1 MNISP
6 VFTPFLAL
14 NFSKLAYK
22 SGHYKITG
30 SELKASTNKFL
41 ATWGQCKQV
50 LMTTLT
56 YYYLLRCY
64 GELRNSCFHI
74 QQTLRNSNTHL
85 EYYFFWPPD
94 KSKSSNHSPFSFVL
108 VTTNSW
114 EIYSAAKNFTTFTS
128 YSISASGHVVCS
140 GFLVLFNEDSY
151 LLLLEMGFMGA
162 MKLNPKS

>member
-30 SELKASTNKFL
+30 SELKASTNNFL
-41 ATWGQCKQV
+41 ATWGQCKQA

-74 QQTLRNSNTHL
+74 QQTLSNSNTHL
-85 EYYFFWPPD
+85 EYYFF
-94 KSKSSNHSPFSFVL
+94 
-108 VTTNSW
+108 
-114 EIYSAAKNFTTFTS
+114 
-128 YSISASGHVVCS
+128 GHLINLSRVIT
-140 GFLVLFNEDSY
+140 
-151 LLLLEMGFMGA
+151 LLLALFWSLPTPEKYIQLLKTLLRSPAIQYLRLGMWCAVGF
-162 MKLNPKS
+162 